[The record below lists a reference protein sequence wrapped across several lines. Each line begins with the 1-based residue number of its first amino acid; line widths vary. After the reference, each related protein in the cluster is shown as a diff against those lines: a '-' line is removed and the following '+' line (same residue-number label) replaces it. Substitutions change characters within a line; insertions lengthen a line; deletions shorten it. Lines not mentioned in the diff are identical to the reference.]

1 MPLTSHDLIFVGLT
15 AFAAFVGAR
24 LASRGKSDA
33 AEIAH
38 LEPKIDRVL
47 SHLGLTG
54 YDTPAANAP
63 VVGSG
68 GTYSVTI
75 SEEIVSELRRGRKI
89 EAIRLY
95 RDQHQVGLKEAK
107 DAIDRLEQTLR

>member
-1 MPLTSHDLIFVGLT
+1 MPLTSHDLIFIGLI
-15 AFAAFVGAR
+15 AFASFVGAR
-24 LASRGKSDA
+24 LASRGKPDVAGIARLEQKMDA
-33 AEIAH
+33 
-38 LEPKIDRVL
+38 LL

-54 YDTPAANAP
+54 YDIPTANAP
-63 VVGSG
+63 IVSSG
-68 GTYSVTI
+68 GTFSAPVA
-75 SEEIVSELRRGRKI
+75 EQIVNELRRGRKI